1 MRPTIMWKWGVYIYS
16 TLEYPIISYY
26 PINIAVF
33 FYNYIVGPANTS
45 AKESKINTNTFFFI
59 WKKYIFTWD
68 PQITMI
74 CLGKDEMW
82 LLRLYLVCQFKHMF
96 SIFKQHYNYFYRFFH
111 SHVFLYIF
119 SNNKTHVLSTC
130 TKHPLSCFI
139 LWT

>member
-26 PINIAVF
+26 PINITVF
-33 FYNYIVGPANTS
+33 FIIILWALLILPRKRVKSTQTPFFYMKKIYLYVGPT
-45 AKESKINTNTFFFI
+45 
-59 WKKYIFTWD
+59 D
-68 PQITMI
+68 HMI

-96 SIFKQHYNYFYRFFH
+96 SIFKQHYNYFYTFFH